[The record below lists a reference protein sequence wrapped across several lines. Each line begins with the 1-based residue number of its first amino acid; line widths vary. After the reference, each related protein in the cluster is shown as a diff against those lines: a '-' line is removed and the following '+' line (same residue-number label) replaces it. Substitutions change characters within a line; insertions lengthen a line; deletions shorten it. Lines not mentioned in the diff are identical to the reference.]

1 VYRTD
6 ALENVLVFFAV
17 KAAQGVP
24 TEHVQPKGFRAQLGR
39 CFWPRRRRAHR
50 RSRVTRWRNI
60 PKAVGISRYRVIVE
74 VALHYRLEPLSGLLR
89 GLVHA
94 LSKLMQ
100 ADFAGGYGHV
110 GRRPDTEHTYSE
122 RRALMTSTREARA
135 AGNADAIT
143 AAARS
148 RSAEAATGNAS
159 GIRKSAKYF
168 AARRASQ

>member
-1 VYRTD
+1 LAKY
-6 ALENVLVFFAV
+6 
-17 KAAQGVP
+17 
-24 TEHVQPKGFRAQLGR
+24 
-39 CFWPRRRRAHR
+39 
-50 RSRVTRWRNI
+50 S
-60 PKAVGISRYRVIVE
+60 KAVGISRYRVIVE

-94 LSKLMQ
+94 LSELMQ
-100 ADFAGGYGHV
+100 ADFAGGYGRV

-159 GIRKSAKYF
+159 GMRKSAKYF